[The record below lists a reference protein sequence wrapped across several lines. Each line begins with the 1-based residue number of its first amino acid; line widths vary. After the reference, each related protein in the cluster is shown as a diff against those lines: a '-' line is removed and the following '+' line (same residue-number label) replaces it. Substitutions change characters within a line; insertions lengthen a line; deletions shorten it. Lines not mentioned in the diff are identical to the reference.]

1 MFAAFV
7 STAGIAQ
14 SSEPLD
20 IAPFVARE
28 VGPKV
33 HLLTTPD
40 DYYGPAIGNVI
51 LVEQRDGFLVADSG
65 LNAGNGRAVVRY
77 AKSLANK
84 PIKAVMIT
92 HWHNDHPQGVSAIRN
107 AYPKVRIIA
116 TRGTEAGML
125 GPEAFDIGYAPA
137 PRWDEAMAKLTA
149 KAKGDLQKLL
159 DDPSTAADRKERIR
173 KAIPQFDAVLRDF
186 RGSYIVPPT
195 ETFEKRL
202 VIDDA
207 DFPVQI
213 LYLGRAN
220 TEGDALAWLP
230 KQKILITGDI
240 VVAPTPF
247 GFGSFP
253 ADWIETIGKIKA
265 MGFTTLVPGHGLP
278 QTDTAYLDKLVASIS
293 DLRAQVGPSPD
304 RECPSRRSAGR
315 SIFRNPSRCSGA
327 VSDSSAWPRVSSS
340 TRWSSTPIMRRWE
353 NRSCRA
359 KAVPNRT
366 RRGIRLQSPGAYITE
381 ARRAWVLHLRA
392 GPTAQPSHRAAAAS
406 CSHASNGRGRRV
418 MNLPATG

>member
-1 MFAAFV
+1 MRAVSIMFAAFV
-7 STAGIAQ
+7 STAAIAQ
-14 SSEPLD
+14 SSGPVD

-51 LVEQRDGFLVADSG
+51 LVEQRDGFLVVDSG

-92 HWHNDHPQGVSAIRN
+92 HWHNDHPQGVSAIRD

-173 KAIPQFDAVLRDF
+173 KAIPQFDSVLRDF

-278 QTDTAYLDKLVASIS
+278 QTDTAYLDKLIASIS
-293 DLRAQVGPSPD
+293 DVRAQVGPLARSGMPIEEVRKKVDFSKSIALFGGSERLKRMAEGLFFDPMVLNAYHEAKGEPIVQGEGGPQPD
-304 RECPSRRSAGR
+304 TPRDTPPKPRSVHHG
-315 SIFRNPSRCSGA
+315 S
-327 VSDSSAWPRVSSS
+327 
-340 TRWSSTPIMRRWE
+340 
-353 NRSCRA
+353 
-359 KAVPNRT
+359 
-366 RRGIRLQSPGAYITE
+366 
-381 ARRAWVLHLRA
+381 
-392 GPTAQPSHRAAAAS
+392 
-406 CSHASNGRGRRV
+406 
-418 MNLPATG
+418 